1 VTGATAFQ
9 KATTSGQINQL
20 VRQKFLTLY
29 PNRHRSITKPR
40 GCKDWTT
47 LSRHYLLP
55 DDQILKAVAAKESGF
70 WGCRW
75 GDETRFAVLDIDA
88 GSQYHNELS
97 LVRLRQVLACVG
109 FNRPKIYQ
117 SSDSEGWHVYL
128 FMDQWANS
136 QRVQEALKTWLSAQ
150 AFEIRTGQLEIFPSN
165 NGLRFP
171 LQTGFA
177 WCDDHGKLVIK
188 RGELATDEALSR
200 FIDDL
205 ETSAHNWELCKTLIE
220 TQLRAIEETKTNDAQ
235 DATQE
240 AEDGFSE
247 LFSNTPVL
255 LEVYDKGREYWKTG
269 LTAPNQRHEA
279 ILSLGHYLWYG
290 DEREGLA
297 ALPGPRRAEQRRRI
311 ITEWFERS
319 HNGFCAA
326 INRGD
331 WASVEQ
337 DIRRACYWTARAP
350 QKRDYQPYP
359 LTDRLL
365 DRLVQLKNLTVE
377 DLKEANDKRED
388 EARAKIR
395 RAVDHCLA
403 QGMQISRK
411 TLEKLTGC
419 SPNTLRKHGDLWR
432 LFAAGSGVCSSPRSA
447 PVVLSPGS
455 ASSCHSQEILRET
468 GFRVLSEPD
477 FLPGVQE
484 NEKKRDL
491 EILELEPE
499 SEGLGLEVSPPLLS
513 CLAGEPTTCTQ
524 HQALALRVPS
534 EALTPGPLL
543 RGIQAV
549 LQEGAGGGLYLFPVV
564 PVGREWK
571 QRKRGPP
578 R

>member
-1 VTGATAFQ
+1 M
-9 KATTSGQINQL
+9 ATTWPNGSQTQ
-20 VRQKFLTLY
+20 RQKFLTLY
-29 PNRHRSITKPR
+29 PNRHRSITKPP

-55 DDQILKAVAAKESGF
+55 DEQILKAITAKESGF

-88 GSQYHNELS
+88 GSQYHNELA
-97 LVRLRQVLACVG
+97 LVRLRQILACVG
-109 FNRPKIYQ
+109 FNKPKIYQ
-117 SSDSEGWHVYL
+117 SSDSEGWHIYL
-128 FMDQWANS
+128 FLDQWANR
-136 QRVQEALKTWLSAQ
+136 QGVQEGLKAWLSAQ

-171 LQTGFA
+171 LQDGFA
-177 WCDDHGKLVIK
+177 WCNDHGKLVIK
-188 RGELATDEALSR
+188 RGDLGTDQALSR
-200 FIDDL
+200 FIEDL
-205 ETSAHNWELCKTLIE
+205 DTNAHNWELCKTLIE
-220 TQLRAIEETKTNDAQ
+220 TQLRAIEDAKTTDAQ

-240 AEDGFSE
+240 QEDGFSE

-255 LEVYDKGREYWKTG
+255 LEVYDKGREYWQTG

-290 DEREGLA
+290 DELAGLA

-319 HNGFCAA
+319 HNGFCEA

-365 DRLVQLKNLTVE
+365 DRLIQLKTLTVE

-403 QGMQISRK
+403 AGMQISRK
-411 TLEKLTGC
+411 TLERLTGC
-419 SPNTLRKHGDLWR
+419 SPNTLRRHGDLWR
-432 LFAAGSGVCSSPRSA
+432 LFAAGSGVCSSPRSG
-447 PVVLSPGS
+447 PSSGPGFS
-455 ASSCHSQEILRET
+455 RASQENFRES
-468 GFRVLSEPD
+468 GLSVLSEPD
-477 FLPGVQE
+477 FLPGVQK

-491 EILELEPE
+491 EIQEFESESDGLEL
-499 SEGLGLEVSPPLLS
+499 VVAPPFFS
-513 CLAGEPTTCTQ
+513 CLADEPTTCTQ
-524 HQALALRVPS
+524 HQDQALRVPL
-534 EALTPGPLL
+534 EVLTPGPLL

-549 LQEGAGGGLYLFPVV
+549 LQEVAGGELLMFSAAVASMPDGSM
-564 PVGREWK
+564 RK
-571 QRKRGPP
+571 RKRGPP
-578 R
+578 